1 MKRFCLLVLLVCP
14 LLAAAQTPPNVAI
27 LKGSVTDSLTREPLI
42 HAVVRVAGVRDTLYT
57 VTDREGA
64 FAVSGLACPQDCHIT
79 VSFLGYGTHRAQAA
93 IRQLTTDL
101 GQIRLAPRY
110 EEIESVVVRERV
122 PVMSMSGDTI
132 QYNPIAVQVLE
143 GSDAIELV
151 RRLPG
156 LEVADD
162 GRVTILGRPIDRT
175 LVDGRDLF
183 GRDPRDALMN
193 LPAADVVKVQVYDVR
208 ELGRRENKKVMNLV
222 TRSKLDWNLTT
233 NALASY
239 GADTEK
245 RMEGDRQKRYGA
257 GAEINFFSDRNK
269 LKTNFLFDNVG
280 RRSNRPD
287 QLLNTSAK
295 SGYSRNR
302 QISAEYENRSKRDY
316 ITRAGY
322 RYSDNYA
329 TNERLLQQ
337 IYFPQEDREQR
348 IYADTTRSRTT
359 TGQHTGTF
367 SIGKAWKRF
376 RTGVGARFVYE
387 TDDDLKDSRT
397 EISGDGQTPDQRAN
411 PLLRNGSESYEVAV
425 EYTAH
430 YSYASRR
437 AETVLQA
444 EAQWRNGDGNG
455 IRADTLATTSQRTDL
470 KTTESARKR
479 NLELKLR
486 HTEPIGRLV
495 DADLEYSLDK
505 RYDKSYR
512 LAWDNYRNRI
522 DTALTHD
529 YTLDYLT
536 QRGGVEVRYFHGFNL
551 RAGLHYEYAR
561 QMRDERIALE
571 GATDRHYGSW
581 LPFASF
587 EYRKNTFY
595 LALSW
600 KTETELPSSEMVRNQ
615 IDARNPLM
623 LRAGNPALRQAVVHG
638 IELQTE
644 LLSVKSAIAANFHV
658 SARFVTDAIVARQQ
672 IMQRD
677 SVLADY
683 AGYRVAAGTILN
695 SYANAG
701 GCRNIETSFS
711 VSMPVRWLGFKVRLA
726 PKFTYSRMPEYAG
739 SRLLYTDGSV
749 VSTHLSLTS
758 TFSKKVDLRVL
769 ATPAWGFV
777 RNSIGDRSDYREWR
791 IGAQAKW
798 HFLKHCFL
806 QAQYTFNNYHSYSNS
821 ISDQTD
827 NLLNAALGVNF
838 TKDNRCS
845 LSVSVFDL
853 LDKNRAF
860 TSKMMSNYLVN
871 TWRNVP
877 GRYFTFNFSYRLHKS
892 GRN

>member
-14 LLAAAQTPPNVAI
+14 LLAAAQTLRTTAT
-27 LKGSVTDSLTREPLI
+27 LKGTVTDSLTREPLI

-64 FAVSGLACPQDCHIT
+64 FAVSGLACPQDCLVTI
-79 VSFLGYGTHRAQAA
+79 SFVGYGTHRAQAV

-101 GQIRLAPRY
+101 GQIRLVQRS
-110 EEIESVVVRERV
+110 EEIESVVVRQRV

-132 QYNPIAVQVLE
+132 LYNPIAVQVLE

-208 ELGRRENKKVMNLV
+208 ELGRRENRKVMNLV
-222 TRSKLDWNLTT
+222 TRSKPDWNLTA

-245 RMEGDRQKRYGA
+245 AAGGDRQQRYGA

-295 SGYSRNR
+295 TGYARNR
-302 QISAEYENRSKRDY
+302 QISAEYENRSKHDY

-337 IYFPQEDREQR
+337 IYFPQEDRQQR
-348 IYADTTRSRTT
+348 IYADTARSRATT
-359 TGQHTGTF
+359 RRHTGTF
-367 SIGKAWKRF
+367 SIGREWERF
-376 RTGVGARFVYE
+376 RTGLGASIVYL
-387 TDDDLKDSRT
+387 TDDNLADSRT
-397 EISGDGQTPDQRAN
+397 GISGGESGPDQRAN
-411 PLLRNGSESYEVAV
+411 PLLRNGNQGYEIAL
-425 EYTAH
+425 EYMARC
-430 YSYASRR
+430 SYAGRR
-437 AETVLQA
+437 AETAL
-444 EAQWRNGDGNG
+444 EAKAQTGSADGDG
-455 IRADTLATTSQRTDL
+455 IRVDTLASTSQRTDL
-470 KTTESARKR
+470 VLSESARNR

-486 HTEPIGRLV
+486 HTEPIGRFV
-495 DADLEYSLDK
+495 EADLEYSLAS

-512 LAWDNYRNRI
+512 LARDNFRNRI
-522 DTALTHD
+522 DTAQTHD

-536 QRGGVEVRYFHGFNL
+536 RRGGVEVRYFNGYNL
-551 RAGLHYEYAR
+551 RAGVHYEHAR
-561 QMRDERIALE
+561 QRRDERIALE
-571 GATDRHYGSW
+571 GTTDRRYASW

-595 LALSW
+595 LSLSW

-638 IELQTE
+638 FELQTE

-672 IMQRD
+672 IMPRD

-701 GCRNIETSFS
+701 GSRNIETSLS

-739 SRLLYTDGSV
+739 SRLLYTEGSV
-749 VSTHLSLTS
+749 VSTILSLTS

-769 ATPAWGFV
+769 VTPAWGFV
-777 RNSIGDRSDYREWR
+777 RNSVGDRSDYGEWR

-806 QAQYTFNNYHSYSNS
+806 QAQYTFNNYHSYNNEVG
-821 ISDQTD
+821 DQTD
-827 NLLNAALGVNF
+827 NLLNAAVGVNF

-877 GRYFTFNFSYRLHKS
+877 GRYFTFNFSYRLHRS
-892 GRN
+892 GHD